1 MPNTMDPG
9 QKRLSKAEH
18 YHHPIFYGTF
28 SLRQDLTP
36 LENLTFC
43 KEDVSPEEGQGP
55 AVPFPRVHP
64 HSHVSSSACNYS
76 VEENYAMWSP
86 GALGEQSQ

>member
-1 MPNTMDPG
+1 MENGLNPRNCLAYFGHQSMS
-9 QKRLSKAEH
+9 L
-18 YHHPIFYGTF
+18 

-76 VEENYAMWSP
+76 VEENDAKRSP